1 MGKQETFTVFSRIS
15 RLKLRNLIN
24 AALDEDIG
32 SGDITSKLLI
42 PQEFQTNAKVLVKTS
57 GILSGS
63 EVFKEVFSILDPAIK
78 IDILLPDGSQINS
91 GAVPIQL
98 SGNAKHILAGER
110 TALNFLQRM
119 SGIATA
125 TARLVSIAKRYG
137 VQINHIRKTT
147 PLLRALEIYSV
158 RTGGGAYNRS
168 GLFDG
173 ILIKDNHLILAK
185 KMGLSLPEVVG
196 RCRIDMPHT
205 IKIGLEITSLAELN
219 DAIQAKP
226 DYLILDN
233 MTLDEITKAVK
244 YTNGRIPID
253 VTGSVNISNLENIA
267 ATGVNMVGVG
277 SITHSAPSLDMSM
290 EIEPD

>member
-1 MGKQETFTVFSRIS
+1 MEQQETFTVFSRIS
-15 RLKLRNLIN
+15 RLKLRALIN

-32 SGDITSKLLI
+32 PGDITSKLLI
-42 PQEFQTNAKVLVKTS
+42 PQELQANAKVLVKTS

-63 EVFKEVFSILDPAIK
+63 EVFKEVFSILDPEIQV
-78 IDILLPDGSQINS
+78 DILLPDGNQINS
-91 GAVPIQL
+91 GMVPIQI
-98 SGNAKHILAGER
+98 SGNIKRILEGER

-173 ILIKDNHLILAK
+173 ILIKDNHLAVARRL
-185 KMGLSLPEVVG
+185 GLSLPEVVA
-196 RCRIDMPHT
+196 RCRLDMPHT

-219 DAIQAKP
+219 DGIQAQP
-226 DYLILDN
+226 DYLVLDN
-233 MTLDEITKAVK
+233 MTLNEIIEAVK
-244 YTNGRIPID
+244 RTDGRIPID

-267 ATGVNMVGVG
+267 ATGINMVGVG
-277 SITHSAPSLDMSM
+277 AITHSAPSLDMSL